1 MTQVKDK
8 AAKTANTETAA
19 HESNTETAAHESK
32 AVKSHSNTS
41 MEQLLKMAPPFTM
54 PKAGSLIDGK
64 VVTIYKNK
72 ILVDINGINTGII
85 TGKEARDAGD
95 TAKKLKAGDT
105 VAAYVIEEEND
116 EGYTV
121 LSLRK
126 ASQERTWQNFEEAF
140 NNGTVIE
147 VSAREANKGG
157 LLLEIDGIKGFIP
170 VSQLAPMHYPR
181 VNGADTGLILRRL
194 QQLIG
199 IKFSVKIIN
208 VDKLNGKLILS
219 EKAAY
224 EDQRKKSLHGL
235 KIGSTAHGRISGI
248 VKFGI
253 FVTFDGL
260 EGLVHI
266 SEIAWGHVKDPAD
279 YGKLGDEVDIMVI
292 GLDGEKISLSM
303 KRLQEDPWL
312 VATRGFKIGDIIEG
326 EINRITPF
334 GAFMKLGDD
343 LNGLIHLTEIPGENI
358 KDPSE
363 VLKVGNKMKAKIIA
377 IEPSEH
383 RIGLSIKAVE
393 ATGKSKKKT
402 KSEDVKKAEES
413 VTTEEVPK
421 KAANE
426 QKSDKKEEKVAE
438 TKAEETETEAADA
451 KKSTKKAVKMS
462 LRGAQR
468 ATKQTR
474 SLKP

>member
-1 MTQVKDK
+1 
-8 AAKTANTETAA
+8 
-19 HESNTETAAHESK
+19 
-32 AVKSHSNTS
+32 
-41 MEQLLKMAPPFTM
+41 MEQLLKTAPAFVP
-54 PKAGSLIDGK
+54 PKAGSLVNGK
-64 VVTIYKNK
+64 VITIYKNK

-85 TGKEARDAGD
+85 AGKEARDFGD
-95 TAKKLKAGDT
+95 TVKKLKAGDM
-105 VAAYVIEEEND
+105 VSSYVIEEEND

-126 ASQERTWQNFEEAF
+126 ASQERTWQNFVESFA
-140 NNGTVIE
+140 NGTVIE
-147 VSAREANKGG
+147 VSAKEANKGG

-181 VNGADTGLILRRL
+181 VNGADTNLILRRL
-194 QQLIG
+194 QELIG

-208 VDKLNGKLILS
+208 VDKENGKLILS

-224 EDQRKKSLHGL
+224 EEQRKKSLHGL
-235 KIGSTAHGRISGI
+235 KIGERAHGRISGI

-292 GLDGEKISLSM
+292 GMDGEKISLSM

-312 VATRGFKIGDIIEG
+312 VATKNFKLGDVVEG
-326 EINRITPF
+326 EINRLTPF
-334 GAFMKLGDD
+334 GAFMKLGED
-343 LNGLIHLTEIPGENI
+343 LNGLIHLTEIPGENM
-358 KDPSE
+358 KDPAD
-363 VLKVGNKMKAKIIA
+363 VLKIGDKMKAKIIA

-393 ATGKSKKKT
+393 QKEKSIKKKIKIVEDKNT
-402 KSEDVKKAEES
+402 KEAVDIEFVKAKKAASAEKTDAEKTAKEKEDQQDKLMKKTAAKNYRAKKIKKVDAEDEKAVKKA
-413 VTTEEVPK
+413 
-421 KAANE
+421 
-426 QKSDKKEEKVAE
+426 
-438 TKAEETETEAADA
+438 
-451 KKSTKKAVKMS
+451 KKSAKSK
-462 LRGAQR
+462 
-468 ATKQTR
+468 
-474 SLKP
+474 